1 MRSFNRWGLL
11 LLISTVT
18 ACSTKPSAAQLVK
31 ELKTAASWTATA
43 HMVGDEWLKASVPT
57 AYTRQTLQT
66 TQEEF
71 HKEVET
77 IAKVAPAQNQTAVQ
91 KQLQGI
97 EQTLG
102 QITKAVEQS
111 DRPMLA
117 QHLQQ
122 LSTQEQALDRLIN
135 ATSDQP

>member
-11 LLISTVT
+11 LLATVT
-18 ACSTKPSAAQLVK
+18 ACSHKPSAAQLAK
-31 ELKTAASWTATA
+31 ELETAASWTATA
-43 HMVGDEWLKASVPT
+43 HMVGEEWLKASIPT
-57 AYTRQTLQT
+57 AYTKQTLQT

-71 HKEVET
+71 RKEVET
-77 IAKVAPAQNQTAVQ
+77 IAKVAPAQDRSTVQ

-102 QITKAVEQS
+102 EITKAVEQS
-111 DRPMLA
+111 DRPMLT

-122 LSTQEQALDRLIN
+122 LSTQEQALDRLIQ
-135 ATSDQP
+135 ATGGQP